1 LVSIFAFPNGSN
13 LYYYVEAVSF
23 EARAATAEAKVETAR
38 AKAAAAEDKVGL
50 HPCTRS
56 CTR

>member
-1 LVSIFAFPNGSN
+1 